1 MTKKTKK
8 ALQLASTAHERQV
21 DKSGA
26 PYMEHVTRA
35 ARAVETK
42 VPPELRDH
50 AVTVAYLH
58 DVVEDTGVR
67 LDCVRKKFGDDVAED
82 VETLTHRKAER
93 EEYPDYINRVAR
105 GSAAARAVKLADL
118 EDHLRD
124 TSHIGAEQVKKYERA
139 LGVLTGA
146 RTTDPAG

>member
-1 MTKKTKK
+1 MTRKSEE
-8 ALQLASTAHERQV
+8 ALKLAKNAHKRQV

-26 PYMEHVTRA
+26 PYMEHVTRV

-58 DVVEDTGVR
+58 DVVEDTGVT
-67 LDCVRKKFGDDVAED
+67 LDQVRNKFGPDVAED
-82 VETLTHRKAER
+82 VETLTHRKAQDEK
-93 EEYPDYINRVAR
+93 YPAYIDRVAR
-105 GSAAARAVKLADL
+105 GSATARAVKLADL

-124 TSHIGAEQVKKYERA
+124 TSHIGADQVEKYVRA
-139 LGVLTGA
+139 QDVLAGS
-146 RTTDPAG
+146 RTPDPAD

>member
-1 MTKKTKK
+1 MTEKTDK
-8 ALQLASTAHERQV
+8 ALKLASTAHKRQV

-26 PYMEHVTRA
+26 PYMEHVTRV
-35 ARAVETK
+35 ARAVEIK

-58 DVVEDTGVR
+58 DVVEDTGVT
-67 LDCVRKKFGDDVAED
+67 LEYVGNKFGPNVAED
-82 VETLTHRKAER
+82 VETLTHRKAEG

-105 GSAAARAVKLADL
+105 GSVAARAVKLADL

-124 TSHIGAEQVKKYERA
+124 TSHIGAEQVKKYRDA
-139 LGVLTGA
+139 LGVLTGS

>member
-1 MTKKTKK
+1 M
-8 ALQLASTAHERQV
+8 

-26 PYMEHVTRA
+26 PYIEHVTRVS
-35 ARAVETK
+35 RAVEMK
-42 VPPELRDH
+42 VAPELRDH

-58 DVVEDTGVR
+58 DVVEDTNVT
-67 LDCVRKKFGDDVAED
+67 LDFIRKRFGNDVVED
-82 VETLTHRKAER
+82 VETLTHRDR

-124 TSHIGAEQVKKYERA
+124 TSHIRADQVEKYVQA
-139 LGVLTGA
+139 QAVLTGSRA
-146 RTTDPAG
+146 PDPAG

>member
-1 MTKKTKK
+1 MSEKTGE
-8 ALQLASTAHERQV
+8 ALQLARTAHKRQV

-26 PYMEHVTRA
+26 PYMEHVTRV

-58 DVVEDTGVR
+58 DVVEDTGVT
-67 LDCVRKKFGDDVAED
+67 LDCVRKKFGDDVAKD
-82 VETLTHRKAER
+82 VETLTHRKAEC
-93 EEYPDYINRVAR
+93 EEYPDYIDRVAR

-124 TSHIGAEQVKKYERA
+124 TSHIGDEQVEKYEQA
-139 LGVLTGA
+139 LGVLTGS

>member
-1 MTKKTKK
+1 MTKKTEK
-8 ALQLASTAHERQV
+8 ARKLAETSHDGQK

-26 PYMEHVTRA
+26 PYMEHVTRV

-58 DVVEDTGVR
+58 DVAEDTPVS
-67 LDCVRKKFGDDVAED
+67 LDDIRRDFKDDVADD
-82 VETLTHRKAER
+82 VETLTHRKAEK
-93 EEYPDYINRVAR
+93 EKYSDYINRVAR
-105 GSAAARAVKLADL
+105 GSTAARAVKLADL

-124 TSHIGAEQVKKYERA
+124 TSHIGAEQVEKYEQA
-139 LGVLTGA
+139 LDVLDVS

>member
-1 MTKKTKK
+1 M
-8 ALQLASTAHERQV
+8 

-26 PYMEHVTRA
+26 PYIEHVTRVS
-35 ARAVETK
+35 RVVEMK
-42 VPPELRDH
+42 VAPELRDH

-58 DVVEDTGVR
+58 DVVEDTNVT
-67 LDCVRKKFGDDVAED
+67 LDFIRKRFGNDVAED
-82 VETLTHRKAER
+82 VETLTHRDR

-124 TSHIGAEQVKKYERA
+124 TAHIRADQVEKYVKA
-139 LGVLTGA
+139 LAVLTGSRA
-146 RTTDPAG
+146 PDPAG